1 MMTTLMG
8 RNEGVGRKQ
17 NLGTGETISKS
28 SGWSS
33 WEGNAVQTDDVPSST
48 AQKTEQKIESPFNS
62 GKSNEEDDS
71 GKEVGVDRKLNLRT
85 GETSSKPSEENSE
98 VGFGDLSRVSSSLLF
113 VQMEALYSKLYDK
126 YTKLKTEKGSKI
138 DEFNR
143 EQEAKFMNYVSA
155 AEELIEHLR
164 NENGRLHG
172 QINDLRSEVASI
184 RYTKDNQLAE
194 YQKLL
199 MEESQKST
207 KLLEEIEGLKNL
219 QLEGLCCSARE
230 DKIENEQLH
239 MSGSL
244 QIGSDILNDFDVNVT
259 RKRSRDDGTTAEVM
273 MTPCTS
279 DPLECALVSKSASD
293 IFTQIVSSGT
303 GLNIVQPECC
313 RRKIDLSGG
322 INLTGD
328 ANCMFQDLLE
338 WSLGMKLS
346 TATQTEGK
354 CISALHQSSGYSFS
368 LTRVNKGGT
377 EEEVE
382 LVYSVLS
389 LGAFER
395 VAPEWMRE
403 VIMFSVKMCPIFFER
418 VSRVI
423 KLSGG
428 LA

>member
-1 MMTTLMG
+1 
-8 RNEGVGRKQ
+8 
-17 NLGTGETISKS
+17 
-28 SGWSS
+28 
-33 WEGNAVQTDDVPSST
+33 
-48 AQKTEQKIESPFNS
+48 
-62 GKSNEEDDS
+62 
-71 GKEVGVDRKLNLRT
+71 
-85 GETSSKPSEENSE
+85 
-98 VGFGDLSRVSSSLLF
+98 
-113 VQMEALYSKLYDK
+113 MEALYSKLYDK
-126 YTKLKTEKGSKI
+126 YAKLKTEKGSKI

-230 DKIENEQLH
+230 DKIENELH

-279 DPLECALVSKSASD
+279 DPLECAL
-293 IFTQIVSSGT
+293 
-303 GLNIVQPECC
+303 PECC
-313 RRKIDLSGG
+313 RRKIDLSECLGG

-368 LTRVNKGGT
+368 LTRVNKGGK

>member
-1 MMTTLMG
+1 
-8 RNEGVGRKQ
+8 
-17 NLGTGETISKS
+17 
-28 SGWSS
+28 
-33 WEGNAVQTDDVPSST
+33 
-48 AQKTEQKIESPFNS
+48 
-62 GKSNEEDDS
+62 
-71 GKEVGVDRKLNLRT
+71 
-85 GETSSKPSEENSE
+85 
-98 VGFGDLSRVSSSLLF
+98 
-113 VQMEALYSKLYDK
+113 MEALYSKLYDK
-126 YTKLKTEKGSKI
+126 YTKLKTEKESKI
-138 DEFNR
+138 DELNR

-155 AEELIEHLR
+155 ADELIEHLR

-172 QINDLRSEVASI
+172 QINDLRNEVASI
-184 RYTKDNQLAE
+184 RSTKDNQLAE

-219 QLEGLCCSARE
+219 QREGLCCSARE
-230 DKIENEQLH
+230 DKIEKLN
-239 MSGSL
+239 MSGSV

-279 DPLECALVSKSASD
+279 DPLERALVSKSASD

-313 RRKIDLSGG
+313 RRKIDLSECLGG

-368 LTRVNKGGT
+368 LTRVNKGGK

-428 LA
+428 LT

>member
-1 MMTTLMG
+1 
-8 RNEGVGRKQ
+8 
-17 NLGTGETISKS
+17 
-28 SGWSS
+28 
-33 WEGNAVQTDDVPSST
+33 
-48 AQKTEQKIESPFNS
+48 
-62 GKSNEEDDS
+62 
-71 GKEVGVDRKLNLRT
+71 
-85 GETSSKPSEENSE
+85 
-98 VGFGDLSRVSSSLLF
+98 
-113 VQMEALYSKLYDK
+113 MEALYSKLYDK

-313 RRKIDLSGG
+313 RRKIDLSECLGG